1 MNPRLKLRYY
11 EDNNWEKFYI
21 MKAKD
26 VITKVWKNEY
36 KRDDLIIDQE
46 TEIEDELFSHFF
58 KKRKVNRK
66 DELEE
71 YLREPSVSYTTD
83 TLQWWKVCFIINY
96 K

>member
-11 EDNNWEKFYI
+11 EDNNWEEFYI
-21 MKAKD
+21 TEAKE
-26 VITKVWKNEY
+26 VITKVWEDEY
-36 KRDDLIIDQE
+36 KRNDLIIDQE

-83 TLQWWKVCFIINY
+83 ALQWWKVCFIINY

>member
-1 MNPRLKLRYY
+1 MNSRLKLRYY
-11 EDNNWEKFYI
+11 EDNNWEEFYI
-21 MKAKD
+21 TEAKD
-26 VITKVWKNEY
+26 IITKVWENEY

-83 TLQWWKVCFIINY
+83 ALQWWKVCFIINY

>member
-11 EDNNWEKFYI
+11 EDNNWEEFYI
-21 MKAKD
+21 TEVKE
-26 VITKVWKNEY
+26 VITKVWEDEY
-36 KRDDLIIDQE
+36 KRNDQIIDQE

-83 TLQWWKVCFIINY
+83 ALQWWKVCFIINY

>member
-11 EDNNWEKFYI
+11 EDNNWEEFYI
-21 MKAKD
+21 TEAKD
-26 VITKVWKNEY
+26 IITKVWENEY
-36 KRDDLIIDQE
+36 KRDDLIIDQK

-83 TLQWWKVCFIINY
+83 ALQWWKVCFIINY

>member
-11 EDNNWEKFYI
+11 EDNNWEEFYI
-21 MKAKD
+21 TEAKD
-26 VITKVWKNEY
+26 VITKVWENEY

-83 TLQWWKVCFIINY
+83 ALQWWKVCFIINY

>member
-1 MNPRLKLRYY
+1 MNPRLKLKYY
-11 EDNNWEKFYI
+11 EDNDWEEFYI
-21 MKAKD
+21 LEAKE
-26 VITKVWKNEY
+26 VITKVWEDEY
-36 KRDDLIIDQE
+36 KRNDFVIDQE
-46 TEIEDELFSHFF
+46 TEIEDELFSHFY

-83 TLQWWKVCFIINY
+83 VLQWWKVCFIINY